1 MPRCVKGCYEC
12 RDDATW
18 RVGEFEI
25 IAYGQ
30 PAPQGS
36 KRHVGRG
43 VMIESSKRVAPW
55 RSDVKAAAEAFIA
68 TLGADWAPLDRPLT
82 VRMVF
87 TLKPPQRVAGRTDA
101 KPDRTPDLSKLVRS
115 TEDALTDAGIWADDA
130 RVTEYERL
138 AKCYPGCDPEALDR
152 PGVRIVIR

>member
-1 MPRCVKGCYEC
+1 MPRCVK
-12 RDDATW
+12 RIDSHM
-18 RVGEFEI
+18 I
-25 IAYGQ
+25 IAFGT

-43 VMIESSKRVAPW
+43 VLIESSKRVAPW

-68 TLGADWAPLDRPLT
+68 SYAGDWVPLDGPLT

-87 TLKPPQRVAGRTDA
+87 TLRAPQRVTGRTDA
-101 KPDRTPDLSKLVRS
+101 KPDRTPDLSKLARS
-115 TEDALTDAGIWADDA
+115 TEDALTDAGMWVDDA

-138 AKCYPGCDPEALDR
+138 AKVYPGCDLEALDR